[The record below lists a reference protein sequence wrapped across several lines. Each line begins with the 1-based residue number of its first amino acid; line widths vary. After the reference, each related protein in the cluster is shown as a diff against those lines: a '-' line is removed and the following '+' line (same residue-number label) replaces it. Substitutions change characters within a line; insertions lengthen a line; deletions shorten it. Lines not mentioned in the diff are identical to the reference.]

1 MRYRG
6 PHVEFFF
13 FFNCT
18 SRTGFTVS
26 KRNVLIWFSIIVNE
40 KSLKALKFEL
50 KLNANRVILLDCM
63 LLSCHVCVCLVA
75 NSMVL
80 AAMQIF

>member
-1 MRYRG
+1 MPMRYRG

-13 FFNCT
+13 FFLNCT

-26 KRNVLIWFSIIVNE
+26 KRNVLIWFSIIINE

-50 KLNANRVILLDCM
+50 KLNANRVILLGCK
-63 LLSCHVCVCLVA
+63 
-75 NSMVL
+75 
-80 AAMQIF
+80 